1 MRTYRVLAA
10 TLAVLALVLLG
21 PPRSAPIADVI
32 PAPVRLAAQAGVL
45 TGYLS
50 DNILFT
56 KVEDHTTAGTSDVES
71 DSVDMSNYTG
81 VIFVTSFGTAAT
93 DNGCHIESSS
103 DDGSSDTF
111 ADLTGTEAL
120 SGSSD
125 EDVWLDLRNPR
136 ERYVR
141 AECLRGTSSTLE
153 SVWAIR
159 YGGRSLPTDNTTTG
173 TITGEK
179 HNSPAEGSK

>member
-1 MRTYRVLAA
+1 MKTYRILAA
-10 TLAVLALVLLG
+10 TLAIVALCVLGVPSG
-21 PPRSAPIADVI
+21 APMGDRI
-32 PAPVRLAAQAGVL
+32 PAAVTLVAQTGVS

-56 KVEDHTTAGTSDVES
+56 KVEDHTTAGTSTVDS
-71 DSVDMSNYTG
+71 DSIDMANYTG
-81 VIFVTSFGTAAT
+81 VVFFTSYGTAAT

-103 DDGSSDTF
+103 DDGSSDSF

-141 AECLRGTSSTLE
+141 ASCLRGTSSTLE
-153 SVWAIR
+153 TVWAFR

-179 HNSPAEGSK
+179 HNSPAEGTK